1 MNSIMFLTRH
11 LISINRKKRAKQ
23 RNSHPRI
30 KKIRPK
36 IKQKIPKITKTTKK
50 IKPKSFWR
58 SMSPSVPQ
66 KQ

>member
-30 KKIRPK
+30 KRIRPK
-36 IKQKIPKITKTTKK
+36 IKPKMPKIIKTTRK
-50 IKPKSFWR
+50 IRLKSFWN
-58 SMSPSVPQ
+58 SMSPLVPQ
-66 KQ
+66 KK